1 MRARLFIVCYLLSGA
16 AALLYEVAWLR
27 LLTLSMGHTTAAV
40 GAVLSAFMGGLA
52 AGAWAAGRGTPGLP
66 ARRALRVYAALEG
79 TIALCALGMPYALA
93 AMRPLLASAY
103 ADGAGGD
110 MVDLVRLAVSVALI
124 AVPAAAM
131 GASFPIGV
139 VAAGRRQGPGGGSL
153 EVAGELYAA
162 NTFGAALGAAL
173 TGFVLLP
180 ALGLF
185 GTTLVGVGLNAVA
198 AAGALFLSGADLSGP
213 RAESQPS
220 AIADPKGPRRGGG
233 GTIRLPAMI
242 LAVSGFVAL
251 VYEVTW
257 TRVLAMTLGPTT
269 YAFSAMLVAFIA
281 GLAIGSAVAASTVQ
295 RTRRPG
301 VWLGAAMI
309 AAAVAALLASARV
322 DQLPLTVAAAAG
334 QPDASFT
341 SVFAVQVVLA
351 VAMQLPMT
359 IALGATFPLA
369 IAMASPTGDAEAR
382 AASVIYGANTAGAI
396 AGALA
401 GSFILIPRAGLQT
414 SLQLASIAAVIAGAF
429 VAWRSAA
436 SLPGPTASALRATAS
451 LAEADRRRRKGP
463 GLRYRVAV
471 VLVAGCVVAFALFAP
486 TWNHARLA
494 NGAYRLAPAL
504 AAGDVETA
512 LEAGD
517 LSYYREGAAGTV
529 SVRRLI
535 GVTSLAIDGKVDAS
549 NGADMLTQKLLGHL
563 PLLLHE
569 NPRSVYII
577 GLGSGVTLGAAL
589 THPVERA
596 VVSEISPEVV
606 DASSAFAKEN
616 HDALHDARTRLIVGD
631 GRSHLLLSDEQYD
644 VIISE
649 PSNPWMAG
657 VSTLFT
663 REFFA
668 AARGR
673 LRPGGILCQ
682 WAHTYN
688 ISDPDLRSIV
698 STFLSAFPDG
708 SAWLVGESDLLLIG
722 SPAPLRALDEGV
734 LRAWER
740 PGVAA
745 DLAEA
750 EVRDPFSVLT
760 LFVARG
766 RDLQTYAGGA
776 PVQSDDRL
784 ALEYSAPRAIYG
796 RYQSNN
802 VERLRAAAAEA
813 QLPPAIAAVRASAT
827 AVNWR
832 NRAAMQMKA
841 DATGL
846 AYEDYVEALKRAPD
860 DATAL
865 AGYVG
870 AAAASNHLDAAE
882 TYLRDRIAQ
891 ADAPVLEVE
900 LSRVL
905 AARSDGKGAVAAAQ
919 RGAALDPSSERA
931 LGQLVSALADDRNDA
946 ALEQLTTLLV
956 RTGATRPVTLYAQM
970 RLAHLRNEFAKAAA
984 VGERLTSSGA
994 DPENAARDFNLLGI
1008 ACDSLG
1014 DHDRARRAFEASLRI
1029 APRAPAVLMNL
1040 GLTELRAN
1048 RPAEAEKRFSEALF
1062 LYPKLSPALDGLAQA
1077 LEAQGDARRAAA
1089 VRAIR

>member
-1 MRARLFIVCYLLSGA
+1 LPLRARSFIVCYLLSGA

-27 LLTLSMGHTTAAV
+27 LLTLSMGHTTAAA
-40 GAVLSAFMGGLA
+40 GAVLAAFMGGLA
-52 AGAWAAGRGTPGLP
+52 AGAWASGR
-66 ARRALRVYAALEG
+66 AAQRMSRRRALRVYAALEA
-79 TIALCALGMPYALA
+79 TIALCALAMPSALG
-93 AMRPLLASAY
+93 AMRPLLAWAY
-103 ADGAGGD
+103 ANGNGGGLF
-110 MVDLVRLAVSVALI
+110 DLVRLGTSIVMVAL
-124 AVPAAAM
+124 PAAAM
-131 GASFPIGV
+131 GASYPVGV
-139 VAAGRRQGPGGGSL
+139 VAGRDPGSQN
-153 EVAGELYAA
+153 AGELYAA

-198 AAGALFLSGADLSGP
+198 ATGALLLSGAGLP
-213 RAESQPS
+213 AT
-220 AIADPKGPRRGGG
+220 PKPHRGEGSTEPRRFGAETVG
-233 GTIRLPAMI
+233 LPAMV

-281 GLAIGSAVAASTVQ
+281 GLAIGSAIAARVAHRA
-295 RTRRPG
+295 RRPG
-301 VWLGAAMI
+301 VWLGIAMI
-309 AAAVAALLASARV
+309 AAAAAALLASARV

-334 QPDASFT
+334 QADARFT
-341 SVFAVQVVLA
+341 SVFGLQIVLA
-351 VAMQLPMT
+351 IAMQLPMT

-369 IAMASPTGDAEAR
+369 IAMTKATGDAEAR
-382 AASVIYGANTAGAI
+382 AASVVYGANTAGAI

-401 GSFILIPRAGLQT
+401 GTFILIPLAGLQP
-414 SLQLASIAAVIAGAF
+414 SLRLASIVAVVAGMF
-429 VAWRSAA
+429 VAWQAGVA
-436 SLPGPTASALRATAS
+436 GPRLRQGFGGQA
-451 LAEADRRRRKGP
+451 GP
-463 GLRYRVAV
+463 ALRYRVAFV
-471 VLVAGCVVAFALFAP
+471 IGGAGVIAFALLAP
-486 TWNHARLA
+486 SWNHARLA
-494 NGAYRLAPAL
+494 NGGYRLAPAL
-504 AAGDVETA
+504 AAGDLETA

-517 LSYYREGAAGTV
+517 LSYYREGATGTV

-569 NPRSVYII
+569 NPHSVYII

-589 THPVERA
+589 THPIERA

-606 DASSAFAKEN
+606 DASRAFVKEN
-616 HDALHDARTRLIVGD
+616 HDALRDPRTRVIVGD
-631 GRSHLLLSDEQYD
+631 GRSHLLLSDQQYD

-688 ISDPDLRSIV
+688 ISDADLRSIV
-698 STFLSAFPDG
+698 ATFLSAFPAG

-722 SPAPLRALDEGV
+722 SAQPARALDEGIMS
-734 LRAWER
+734 AWTR

-745 DLAEA
+745 DLADV
-750 EVRDPFSVLT
+750 EVRDPFSVMT

-766 RDLQTYAGGA
+766 PDLQKYAAGA
-776 PVQSDDRL
+776 LVQSDDRL

-796 RYQSNN
+796 RYQTNN
-802 VERLRAAAAEA
+802 VERLRAVAAAA
-813 QLPPAIAAVRASAT
+813 QPPPAVAALRASAT
-827 AVNWR
+827 ATDWR
-832 NRAAMQMKA
+832 HRAAMQMKA
-841 DATGL
+841 DSAPL
-846 AYEDYVEALKRAPD
+846 AYQDYLEALRIMPD
-860 DATAL
+860 DRDAL
-865 AGYVG
+865 AGLVA
-870 AAAASNHLDAAE
+870 AAAASGRLDAAE
-882 TYLRDRIAQ
+882 TYLRGRIAQ
-891 ADAPVLEVE
+891 ADAPNVEME

-905 AARSDGKGAVAAAQ
+905 AARGDAKGAVAAAQ
-919 RGAALDPSSERA
+919 RAAALDPSNDRA

-970 RLAHLRNEFAKAAA
+970 RLAHLRGEFAKAAA
-984 VGERLTSSGA
+984 VGERLTSTAA
-994 DPENAARDFNLLGI
+994 DPDNAARDFNLLGI
-1008 ACDSLG
+1008 AYDSLG
-1014 DHDRARRAFEASLRI
+1014 DHDRARRAFDASLRI

-1040 GLTELRAN
+1040 GLTELRAG
-1048 RPAEAEKRFSEALF
+1048 RPDAAGKRFSEALF
-1062 LYPKLSPALDGLAQA
+1062 LYPRLAPALDALAQA
-1077 LEAQGDARRAAA
+1077 LDAQGERKRAAEIRA
-1089 VRAIR
+1089 VR

>member
-1 MRARLFIVCYLLSGA
+1 
-16 AALLYEVAWLR
+16 
-27 LLTLSMGHTTAAV
+27 
-40 GAVLSAFMGGLA
+40 
-52 AGAWAAGRGTPGLP
+52 
-66 ARRALRVYAALEG
+66 
-79 TIALCALGMPYALA
+79 
-93 AMRPLLASAY
+93 
-103 ADGAGGD
+103 
-110 MVDLVRLAVSVALI
+110 
-124 AVPAAAM
+124 
-131 GASFPIGV
+131 
-139 VAAGRRQGPGGGSL
+139 
-153 EVAGELYAA
+153 
-162 NTFGAALGAAL
+162 
-173 TGFVLLP
+173 
-180 ALGLF
+180 
-185 GTTLVGVGLNAVA
+185 
-198 AAGALFLSGADLSGP
+198 
-213 RAESQPS
+213 
-220 AIADPKGPRRGGG
+220 
-233 GTIRLPAMI
+233 MI

-281 GLAIGSAVAASTVQ
+281 GLAIGSAIAATVAHRA
-295 RTRRPG
+295 RRPG
-301 VWLGAAMI
+301 VGLGIAMI
-309 AAAVAALLASARV
+309 AAAAAALLASARV

-334 QPDASFT
+334 QADASFT
-341 SVFAVQVVLA
+341 SVFALQMVLA
-351 VAMQLPMT
+351 IAMQLPMT

-369 IAMASPTGDAEAR
+369 IAMTGATGDAEAR
-382 AASVIYGANTAGAI
+382 AASVVYGANTAGAI

-414 SLQLASIAAVIAGAF
+414 SLQLASIVAVVAGAL
-429 VAWRSAA
+429 VAWRTGVA
-436 SLPGPTASALRATAS
+436 GQ
-451 LAEADRRRRKGP
+451 KG
-463 GLRYRVAV
+463 RVAFV
-471 VLVAGCVVAFALFAP
+471 IGVAGVLGLALFSP
-486 TWNHARLA
+486 SWNHARLA
-494 NGAYRLAPAL
+494 NGGYRLAPAL
-504 AAGDVETA
+504 AAGDLETA
-512 LEAGD
+512 HEAGD

-569 NPRSVYII
+569 NPHSVYII

-589 THPVERA
+589 KHPIERA

-606 DASSAFAKEN
+606 DASRAFVKEN
-616 HDALHDARTRLIVGD
+616 HDALHDPRTRLIVGD

-688 ISDPDLRSIV
+688 ISDADLRSIV
-698 STFLSAFPDG
+698 STFLSAFPG
-708 SAWLVGESDLLLIG
+708 GAAWLVGESDLLLIG
-722 SPAPLRALDEGV
+722 SAEPTRTLDEGIMS
-734 LRAWER
+734 AWTR

-745 DLAEA
+745 DLAEV

-766 RDLQTYAGGA
+766 PDLQKYAAGA
-776 PVQSDDRL
+776 LVQSDDRL

-796 RYQSNN
+796 RYQTNN
-802 VERLRAAAAEA
+802 VGRLRAVAAGA
-813 QLPPAIAAVRASAT
+813 QAPPAVAALRSSAT
-827 AVNWR
+827 ATDWR

-841 DATGL
+841 DSAAL
-846 AYEDYVEALKRAPD
+846 AYQDSLEALRIAPD
-860 DATAL
+860 DRDAL
-865 AGYVG
+865 AGLVA
-870 AAAASNHLDAAE
+870 AAAASGRLDAAE
-882 TYLRDRIAQ
+882 TYLRGRIAQ
-891 ADAPVLEVE
+891 ADAPNVEVE

-905 AARSDGKGAVAAAQ
+905 AARGDAKGAVTAAQ
-919 RGAALDPSSERA
+919 RAAALDPSNDRA

-956 RTGATRPVTLYAQM
+956 RTGATRPVTLYGQM
-970 RLAHLRNEFAKAAA
+970 RLAHLRGEFAKAAA

-1008 ACDSLG
+1008 AYDSLG
-1014 DHDRARRAFEASLRI
+1014 DHDRARRAFDASLRI

-1040 GLTELRAN
+1040 GLTELRAG
-1048 RPAEAEKRFSEALF
+1048 RPDAAEKRFSEALF
-1062 LYPKLSPALDGLAQA
+1062 LYPTLAPALDALAQA
-1077 LEAQGDARRAAA
+1077 LQAQGNTKRAAA
-1089 VRAIR
+1089 LRARR